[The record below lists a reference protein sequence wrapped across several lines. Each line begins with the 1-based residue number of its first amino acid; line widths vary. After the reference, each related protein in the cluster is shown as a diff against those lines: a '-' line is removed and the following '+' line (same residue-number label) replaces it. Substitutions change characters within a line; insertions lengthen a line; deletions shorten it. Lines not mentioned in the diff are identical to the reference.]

1 MVPLRPPW
9 RLRRPSPVGAT
20 AFTLVELTVV
30 AAILVL
36 VSAASFPSLVRT
48 YEEQKLRYAAIE
60 LQSHLQRGRTLAQ
73 RLQGKC
79 SFSLSNSGDVLVSIT
94 PAVSATDINVCAT
107 SYLSA
112 RNLSAL
118 RLSTL
123 NLSQL
128 TGVRGL
134 ALSSTITPPT
144 GSATSSTCPRATPC
158 SAVFNGLG
166 VMAGNPQTLYL
177 SGTGTAS
184 QFCVDL
190 SLALIRVGFR
200 NSSGGACTY
209 SRS

>member
-1 MVPLRPPW
+1 MVPLSPPW
-9 RLRRPSPVGAT
+9 RALRSCAIGAT
-20 AFTLVELTVV
+20 AFTLLELTVV

-36 VSAASFPSLVRT
+36 VSAASFPSLVRI

-79 SFSLSNSGDVLVSIT
+79 SVSLVNSSDVLVSIT
-94 PAVSATDINVCAT
+94 PAVSATEINVCAS

-134 ALSSTITPPT
+134 ALTSTITPPT
-144 GSATSSTCPRATPC
+144 GSATSSTCPSATPC
-158 SAVFNGLG
+158 SVVFNGLG
-166 VMAGNPQTLYL
+166 VMVGDPQTLFL
-177 SGTGTAS
+177 SGTGTTS

-190 SLALIRVGFR
+190 SLTLIRVGFR
-200 NSSGGACTY
+200 NSGSGACTY